1 MTRGLR
7 LRVVLFLAASLI
19 AGCAAKPP
27 PGPTIPP
34 APPPLKATV
43 VQASFEAAANVNP
56 DSNGRAS
63 PVVVHFFEL
72 KSPAAFEGADFFSLF
87 EREKE
92 TLGADLVARE
102 ELLLTPG
109 GKQQLERRLD
119 PATRYVAVIAAF
131 RDLDRAKWRAYVEAP
146 LSKVTPV
153 VVRLQSREVSMS
165 IPRK

>member
-7 LRVVLFLAASLI
+7 LRLVLSLSLGLI

-27 PGPTIPP
+27 PIPP
-34 APPPLKATV
+34 APPPPKATV
-43 VQASFEAAANVNP
+43 VQVSFEAAANVNP

-72 KSPAAFEGADFFSLF
+72 KSAAAFEGADFFSLF

-92 TLGADLVARE
+92 TLGADFVARE
-102 ELLLTPG
+102 ELLLAPG
-109 GKQQLERRLD
+109 GKQQIERRLD
-119 PATRYVAVIAAF
+119 FDTRYVGVIAAF
-131 RDLDRAKWRAYVEAP
+131 RDLDRATWRAYVEARFGE
-146 LSKVTPV
+146 VTPV
-153 VVRLQSREVSMS
+153 AVRLQSREVSMS